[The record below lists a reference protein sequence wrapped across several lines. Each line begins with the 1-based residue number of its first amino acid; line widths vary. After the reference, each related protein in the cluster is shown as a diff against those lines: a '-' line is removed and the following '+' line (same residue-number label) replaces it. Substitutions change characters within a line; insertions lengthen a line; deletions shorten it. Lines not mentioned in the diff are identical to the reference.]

1 MKKNISNIKALPD
14 VYVFHAKTTN
24 IYELSPKDYKR
35 LLNENITKSSEKSP
49 TRLEKSK
56 NLEAKKIGKG
66 IKQDDWVKCM
76 AKALF
81 YITLKG
87 IKDNFKSAHP
97 CSLIKP
103 CKVKISKSILE
114 NRNNNLVKLLQVNQR
129 KILDS
134 LIKWFNS
141 VEDKSLCSI
150 K

>member
-1 MKKNISNIKALPD
+1 MQKNISNIKSLPD
-14 VYVFHAKTTN
+14 IYAFHDKTTN
-24 IYELSPKDYKR
+24 IYKLSPQDYKR

-87 IKDNFKSAHP
+87 IKDKFKSAHP